1 VATGSANWV
10 GGLSTV
16 NQLRRLVAIARV
28 ITQLL
33 GDLRIARIIF
43 AGNDYSTVLRDGL
56 CARGPTSPRA

>member
-16 NQLRRLVAIARV
+16 NRLRRLVAIARV

-33 GDLRIARIIF
+33 GDLRIARITF
-43 AGNDYSTVLRDGL
+43 AGNDYSTVLR
-56 CARGPTSPRA
+56 